1 MRKRQRGRPR
11 SAKPLSP
18 AERMRAYRARRA
30 ASGLKLASQWVPGQ
44 PADALAFS
52 SHRLVEARS
61 LALHCRIARRISADL
76 SLLEIPRDNL
86 RRWQSRHDN
95 QVPRYISEWSVIL
108 QQPWPVIAAFIT
120 SFSEKAIRLRQSSPF
135 AGVLSPTERD
145 RIYEAFR
152 A

>member
-1 MRKRQRGRPR
+1 
-11 SAKPLSP
+11 
-18 AERMRAYRARRA
+18 MRAYRARRA
-30 ASGLKLASQWVPGQ
+30 ASGLKIASHWVPER
-44 PADALAFS
+44 PASALSYS
-52 SHRLVEARS
+52 SHRLLEVRS
-61 LALHCRIARRISADL
+61 LALHCWIARKISRDL
-76 SLLEIPRDNL
+76 ALLRIPRENL
-86 RRWQSRHDN
+86 RRWQSRHDG
-95 QVPRYISEWSVIL
+95 QPPRYISEWSVIL